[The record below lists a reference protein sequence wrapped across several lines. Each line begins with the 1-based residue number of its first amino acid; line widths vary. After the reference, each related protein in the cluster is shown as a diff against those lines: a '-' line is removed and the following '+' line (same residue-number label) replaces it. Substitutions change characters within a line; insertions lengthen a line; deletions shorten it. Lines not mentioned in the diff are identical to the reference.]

1 MLNMFWIDDLKARAL
16 WKTEIKVDSSLI
28 CDLKEQIL
36 SMAESIL
43 DVSSLWID
51 EMTEWEW
58 KISE

>member
-1 MLNMFWIDDLKARAL
+1 MLNMFWIDDLKARTL

-28 CDLKEQIL
+28 GDLKEQIL

-43 DVSSLWID
+43 DVSWLWID

>member
-28 CDLKEQIL
+28 GDLKEQIL
-36 SMAESIL
+36 SMAERIV
-43 DVSSLWID
+43 DVSWLWID

>member
-16 WKTEIKVDSSLI
+16 WKTEIKVDSPLI
-28 CDLKEQIL
+28 GDLKEQIL

-43 DVSSLWID
+43 DVSWLWID
-51 EMTEWEW
+51 EMTGWEW

>member
-28 CDLKEQIL
+28 GDLKEQIL

-43 DVSSLWID
+43 DVSWLWID